1 MDSYE
6 ELLRAKEA
14 AEAASRTKSEF
25 LANMS
30 HEIRT
35 PLNAM
40 LGLAQVGVRKSRG
53 RQIARTFDQILQ
65 SGKLLLKL
73 IDDILDLSK
82 IEAGKLRLDAVS
94 FALGEAIDHAVELNA
109 QRIYAKGLDFRIDE
123 AIDLPIAC
131 VGDPMRLAQVLANL
145 LSNAAKFTERGAV
158 SLDVRR
164 DGATLIF
171 RVTDT
176 GIGMSEAFQRRL
188 FQPFEQADGVE
199 HNAGGTGLG
208 LVISRRLVEMMDGDI
223 SVESRLGAGTT
234 MEVRLRLPFDD
245 TPRPAEL
252 NQRLRL
258 AGLPPG
264 EAEAVALPLAAHGV
278 TVVATAPEAAF
289 VAASAD
295 DLCVV
300 DASLVEARPEAA
312 RALLNSGRR
321 LAFVCTPGADSGVPD
336 DIALAAIQLDRP
348 LRWRHLLAAASGE
361 LVPHGRRPVAA
372 GPLLAGLR
380 ILVADDDAANR
391 MVLHEILD
399 QHGAAAVVA
408 ADNGMAACN
417 RLILDGP
424 GAYDAAVIDIQM
436 PVMDGYETARRMRE
450 IAPGLPV
457 IGLSAHAMPEIHGR
471 CRAAGMVDVLVKPV
485 DIDRLAETILRH
497 LPAGTT
503 RPTDEAAAPA
513 GPIADAGPVDWAG
526 LEARFAGKPEFVTAL
541 AKTVLDTHA
550 QLPDQLKAAL
560 AAGETGELAGLC
572 HRIRGMAGNLLAARL
587 FDAARAAE
595 EAARCQSPDLARRV
609 GALGEALEATL
620 AALAARAA
628 PRG

>member
-14 AEAASRTKSEF
+14 AEAASRVKSEF

-53 RQIARTFDQILQ
+53 RQIARTFEQILQ

-82 IEAGKLRLDAVS
+82 IEAGKLRLDAVP
-94 FALGEAIDHAVELNA
+94 FDLGEAIDHAVALNA

-123 AIDLPIAC
+123 AIDLPVAC
-131 VGDPMRLAQVLANL
+131 VGDAMRLAQVLANL
-145 LSNAAKFTERGAV
+145 LSNAAKFTERGGV

-164 DGATLIF
+164 DGAALVF
-171 RVTDT
+171 RVADT
-176 GIGMSEAFQRRL
+176 GIGMSEAFQQRL
-188 FQPFEQADGVE
+188 FQPFEQADGADR
-199 HNAGGTGLG
+199 NAGGTGLG

-223 SVESRLGAGTT
+223 RVESRLGAGTT
-234 MEVRLRLPFDD
+234 MEVRLRLPFDGP
-245 TPRPAEL
+245 PRPADL
-252 NQRLRL
+252 NRRLCL
-258 AGLPPG
+258 AGLSPG
-264 EAEAVALPLAAHGV
+264 EAEAMALPLAAHGV
-278 TVVATAPEAAF
+278 TAVATAPEAAL
-289 VAASAD
+289 AAHAD

-312 RALLNSGRR
+312 RALLENGRR
-321 LAFVCTPGADSGVPD
+321 LAVVCTPGADSGVPD
-336 DIALAAIQLDRP
+336 DIALAAIQLERP

-361 LVPHGRRPVAA
+361 LVPHGRRPAEA

-391 MVLHEILD
+391 MVLREILD
-399 QHGAAAVVA
+399 QQGAAAVVA

-424 GAYDAAVIDIQM
+424 GAYDAAVTDIQM

-457 IGLSAHAMPEIHGR
+457 IGLSAHAMPEIHER
-471 CRAAGMVDVLVKPV
+471 CRAAGMVEVLVKPV
-485 DIDRLAETILRH
+485 DIDRLADAILRH
-497 LPAGTT
+497 LPAGTA
-503 RPTDEAAAPA
+503 RPTDEAAAP
-513 GPIADAGPVDWAG
+513 GRIADAGPVDWAG
-526 LEARFAGKPEFVTAL
+526 LEARFSGKPEFVAAL

-550 QLPDQLKAAL
+550 QLPAQLRAAL
-560 AAGETGELAGLC
+560 AAGESGEIAGLC
-572 HRIRGMAGNLLAARL
+572 HRIRGLAGNLLAARL

-595 EAARCQSPDLARRV
+595 EAARCRSSDLARRV
-609 GALGEALEATL
+609 EEVAEALEAVLATL
-620 AALAARAA
+620 AGRAA